1 MNKSLTSYYEK
12 KIKNKIETI
21 ERHQM
26 KMNANLSN
34 HSICHELER
43 KQSLLRVDIIFLQRK
58 IDELDSKYNK
68 VA

>member
-1 MNKSLTSYYEK
+1 MNKSLTAYYEK

-34 HSICHELER
+34 HSLCRELER
-43 KQSLLRVDIIFLQRK
+43 NQSLLRVDIIFIQRK
-58 IDELDSKYNK
+58 IEDLNSKYNK